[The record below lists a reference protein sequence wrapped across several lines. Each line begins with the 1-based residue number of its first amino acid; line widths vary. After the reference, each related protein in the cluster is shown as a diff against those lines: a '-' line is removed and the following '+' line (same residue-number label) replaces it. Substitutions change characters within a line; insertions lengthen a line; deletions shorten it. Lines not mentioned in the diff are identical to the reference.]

1 MTGAH
6 INRAITRAL
15 AALFLIGLSF
25 PALSDDVVV
34 PTIPARPDSDRI
46 SASQFRDNPALL
58 DRHPMEVDDCRLT
71 EHWQTGFCYI
81 YSLQNRRKVSEYTDV
96 PCTDLDELRRR
107 MTVAL
112 DSGVCAAT
120 SAPVVASQR
129 ADAVNPTA
137 PSAAAS
143 APGGLRSA
151 IGSLQNEAL
160 QTFFLYRLSWVL
172 PILFLIG
179 WVRWWPLL
187 VLPGVYI
194 LSVRAVSGFKFGA
207 SGYPADAFSLAFA
220 IFGIACVAVV
230 GAGALAGRWLRKS
243 PALPPQAA
251 AYAGSAVASTPRRKI
266 RQSVGSIFS
275 DINRS
280 WAYSLPYSKWAPLW
294 AGTAAGVALRL
305 VFSGKPG
312 HSYAAMMAAFIYLSP
327 LLVGAITVYVA
338 ESSRRRSWAYYIW
351 APFIANVLYVIGT
364 LIINLEGVICAILI
378 VPMFA
383 LLGSIGG
390 LIMGAVCRA
399 THWPRPIAYSLAV
412 LPLVLGFVETG
423 VPLPERVS
431 VIERKVVIE
440 AAPETVWRQISN
452 VRDIRPDE
460 VDNAWIYR
468 IGVPLPEAGITQAT
482 PSGLVRRIT
491 MGKNIHFDQVVT
503 DWVENRY
510 VHWTYRFDEDSFPPY
525 ALDDHVVLGGH
536 YFDVQ
541 DTSYTLTPKGS
552 ATELAIRMKYRVST
566 QFNWYAAPIA
576 AFLFGNFEEVIL
588 DFYRRRSEA
597 QPASRQARLP

>member
-1 MTGAH
+1 MTTAR
-6 INRAITRAL
+6 IAIARVT
-15 AALFLIGLSF
+15 AAFFLIGLSA
-25 PALSDDVVV
+25 PALSEEALAPSTRVGS
-34 PTIPARPDSDRI
+34 ASDRV

-81 YSLQNRRKVSEYTDV
+81 YSLQSGRKVSEYTDV
-96 PCTDLDELRRR
+96 PCTDFDELRQR
-107 MTVAL
+107 MTLAL

-129 ADAVNPTA
+129 PDTGNPATA
-137 PSAAAS
+137 PAAGS
-143 APGGLRSA
+143 VQNELRSA
-151 IGSLQNEAL
+151 MGILQNEAL
-160 QTFFLYRLSWVL
+160 ETFFLHYLSWVL

-187 VLPGVYI
+187 ALPGVYI
-194 LSVRAVSGFKFGA
+194 LSVRAVSGFRFGA

-220 IFGIACVAVV
+220 IFGIACVAAV
-230 GAGALAGRWLRKS
+230 GAGALAGRLLRKS
-243 PALPPQAA
+243 PAMSPDAA
-251 AYAGSAVASTPRRKI
+251 ANAGSAVGSTPRRKI
-266 RQSVGSIFS
+266 RQSLASVFS

-305 VFSGKPG
+305 VFSGRPG
-312 HSYAAMMAAFIYLSP
+312 HSYAAMMATFIYLSP
-327 LLVGAITVYVA
+327 MLVGAITVYVA

-351 APFIANVLYVIGT
+351 APFVANVLYVVGT

-378 VPMFA
+378 IPMFA
-383 LLGSIGG
+383 FLGSIGG
-390 LIMGAVCRA
+390 FIMGAVCRA
-399 THWPRPIAYSLAV
+399 TNWPRPIAYSLAV

-423 VPLPERVS
+423 MPLPERVS
-431 VIERKVVIE
+431 VVERKVIIE
-440 AAPETVWRQISN
+440 AAPETVWKQISN

-460 VDNAWIYR
+460 VGNAWIYR
-468 IGVPLPEAGITQAT
+468 IGVPLPEAGVTQST

-503 DWVENRY
+503 GWDENRY
-510 VHWTYRFDEDSFPPY
+510 VHWTYRFEEDSFPPY

-552 ATELAIRMKYRVST
+552 ATELTIRMKYRVST

-597 QPASRQARLP
+597 EPASRQARLP